1 MINKPYLIDAHS
13 HINFAQFDDDR
24 QEVIDRSLEKNIW
37 QVNVGTSRETSTQAV
52 ALAQKY
58 NQGVYAIVGLHP
70 VHTSSS
76 HPDQAELSPEKAEE
90 LFNVGEQFDLDFYSS
105 LAKEQGVVGI
115 GECGL
120 DYFRS
125 SANQKELQVKNFV
138 DQIHLANSIN
148 KPLMLHL
155 RSGQTDS
162 AYLDAVD
169 ILKQESKVAGDVH
182 FFAGSVAEAQKF
194 LDLGF
199 YISFTGVVTFARDYE
214 ELVKYVPL
222 DRLLVET
229 DCPYVAPVPYR
240 GRRNE
245 PVYVEEV
252 AKKVA
257 ELKNLSLEE
266 VAKQTTGN
274 WLDLFGG
281 HLDSN

>member
-13 HINFAQFDDDR
+13 HINFDRFDDDR
-24 QEVIDRSLEKNIW
+24 QEVIDRALAKNIW
-37 QVNVGTSRETSTQAV
+37 QVNVGTSRKTSTQAV

-76 HPDQAELSPEKAEE
+76 HLDQAELSPEKAEQ
-90 LFNVGEQFDLDFYSS
+90 LFTEGEQFDLDFYTS
-105 LAKEQGVVGI
+105 LAKERGVVGV

-120 DYFRS
+120 DYFRADAS
-125 SANQKELQVKNFV
+125 QKELQIKNFV
-138 DQIHLANSIN
+138 DQIHLANTVD

-162 AYLDAVD
+162 AYLDAID
-169 ILKQESKVAGDVH
+169 ILKQESKVVGDVH

-199 YISFTGVVTFARDYE
+199 YISFTGVITFARDYE

-222 DRLLVET
+222 DRLLIET

-245 PVYVEEV
+245 PAYVEEV

-257 ELKNLSLEE
+257 ELKKISLEV
-266 VAKQTTGN
+266 VAEKTTDN
-274 WLDLFGG
+274 WLKLFGG
-281 HLDSN
+281 HLNNN